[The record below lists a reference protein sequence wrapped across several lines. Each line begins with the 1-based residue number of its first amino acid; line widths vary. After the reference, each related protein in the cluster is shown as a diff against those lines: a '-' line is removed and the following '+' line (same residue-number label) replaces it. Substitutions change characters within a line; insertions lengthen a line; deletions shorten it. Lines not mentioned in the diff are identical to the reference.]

1 MKQLNFEFWDE
12 FTFQI
17 QRSPYVRGLWP
28 SWVPDWSYN
37 PHLQPVTPLLLNN
50 QAVKSYEVRG
60 DTLAITYF
68 PENHSTMTV
77 KGFILDVVAVISSPV
92 MSERSCARNEGVQKT
107 YQEMW
112 ETLSKSP
119 LSPYTGVEGRKEALL
134 RAAKVCR
141 WPADSAS

>member
-17 QRSPYVRGLWP
+17 QRPPYVRGLWP

-37 PHLQPVTPLLLNN
+37 PRLQPVTPLLLNN
-50 QAVKSYEVRG
+50 QAVKSYKASG

-68 PENHSTMTV
+68 PENHSTMIV

-92 MSERSCARNEGVQKT
+92 MSERSCARNEEVQKT
-107 YQEMW
+107 YQEMC
-112 ETLSKSP
+112 ETLSEVP
-119 LSPYTGVEGRKEALL
+119 FHLIQV
-134 RAAKVCR
+134 
-141 WPADSAS
+141 

>member
-1 MKQLNFEFWDE
+1 M
-12 FTFQI
+12 
-17 QRSPYVRGLWP
+17 
-28 SWVPDWSYN
+28 PDWSYN

-77 KGFILDVVAVISSPV
+77 KGFILDVVAVISSPL
-92 MSERSCARNEGVQKT
+92 MFERSSARSGAMQKT

-112 ETLSKSP
+112 ETLSEIS

-134 RAAKVCR
+134 RAAKVCL
-141 WPADSAS
+141 WPADSDS